1 MSNPLKLG
9 FDIDGVLAN
18 FTTPW
23 QQLLIKRTGKDLF
36 SPDALVGGAATW
48 DWDLDAGYTKAETK
62 AAWEWVK
69 ANPTWWRTLPPT
81 PGLWALVDYWAEL
94 MKADAHIYYITAR
107 YGLPKNETQD
117 WLERFSPGDSNT
129 LLMASNK
136 GITAKAL
143 QLDAYIDDKL
153 ENAIDVAVEAKGE
166 PVVTRS
172 YLLNYRH
179 NAGAEEMVA
188 DGSIIRVNSVA
199 EMLDMELSR

>member
-48 DWDLDAGYTKAETK
+48 NWDLAAGYTKAETT

-69 ANPTWWRTLPPT
+69 ANPVWWEMLPPA
-81 PGLWALVDYWAEL
+81 PGMSALLDRWSALKRVY
-94 MKADAHIYYITAR
+94 AHIYFITAR
-107 YGLPKNETQD
+107 YGLPKDQTQR
-117 WLERFSPGDSNT
+117 WLNRYFPHDANT
-129 LLMASNK
+129 LLMAGNK
-136 GITAKAL
+136 GIAAKTL
-143 QLDAYIDDKL
+143 QLDAYIDDRL

-188 DGSIIRVNSVA
+188 DGSIIRVATVA
-199 EMLDMELSR
+199 EMLEMELSQ